1 MKKSNKNDITGDKLV
16 SKKNSD
22 AYRDNYDAIFRRGQV
37 HGDRNFDT
45 DGYTKDEKIA
55 NGVLGALFLL
65 CALSIS
71 FDLAADQIK
80 FKFKSPSFSGVGTSS
95 HYLTIDS
102 QEMSRKEALEAEI
115 QALKDQAAR
124 DAENTTL
131 ARFIKN
137 FESRV
142 YAQLSR
148 QLVDQ
153 LFGENPATE
162 GTFELFDNLI
172 TWTSDGISITMT
184 IFNEGTGETT
194 TITIPIGD
202 FGFPTG

>member
-1 MKKSNKNDITGDKLV
+1 MNERKLNNRVSNAVI
-16 SKKNSD
+16 
-22 AYRDNYDAIFRRGQV
+22 
-37 HGDRNFDT
+37 
-45 DGYTKDEKIA
+45 
-55 NGVLGALFLL
+55 GALLV
-65 CALSIS
+65 LSMIAIAS
-71 FDLAADQIK
+71 DLNADEIK
-80 FKFKSPSFSGVGTSS
+80 FGFKNPSFSGVGTSS

-102 QEMSRKEALEAEI
+102 QEMSRKDALKAEI
-115 QALKDQAAR
+115 QALKDQLER

-162 GTFELFDNLI
+162 GSFQLFDSLI
-172 TWTSDGISITMT
+172 TWTSDGITITMT
-184 IFNEGTGETT
+184 IFNETTGETT

>member
-1 MKKSNKNDITGDKLV
+1 MKRSESKHWWPELV
-16 SKKNSD
+16 VVLLLGTIIGNQLQ
-22 AYRDNYDAIFRRGQV
+22 A
-37 HGDRNFDT
+37 
-45 DGYTKDEKIA
+45 DE
-55 NGVLGALFLL
+55 
-65 CALSIS
+65 
-71 FDLAADQIK
+71 IK

-102 QEMSRKEALEAEI
+102 QEMSRKEAIAAEI
-115 QALKDQAAR
+115 KALADAAKR
-124 DAENTTL
+124 EEENTTL

-162 GTFELFDNLI
+162 GTFQLFDNLI

>member
-1 MKKSNKNDITGDKLV
+1 M
-16 SKKNSD
+16 
-22 AYRDNYDAIFRRGQV
+22 RE
-37 HGDRNFDT
+37 
-45 DGYTKDEKIA
+45 EKINNRVA
-55 NGVLGALFLL
+55 NSVIGALLFLCL
-65 CALSIS
+65 IAITSELN
-71 FDLAADQIK
+71 ADEIK
-80 FKFKSPSFSGVGTSS
+80 FGFKNPSFSGVGTSS

-102 QEMSRKEALEAEI
+102 QEMSRKEAIEAEI
-115 QALKDQAAR
+115 KAMKEQLER

-153 LFGENPATE
+153 LFGENPAENGSFT
-162 GTFELFDNLI
+162 LFDNLI
-172 TWTSDGISITMT
+172 TWTSDGITITMT
-184 IFNEGTGETT
+184 IFNETTGETT
-194 TITIPIGD
+194 EITIPIGD

>member
-1 MKKSNKNDITGDKLV
+1 MIEGIKSKV
-16 SKKNSD
+16 
-22 AYRDNYDAIFRRGQV
+22 V
-37 HGDRNFDT
+37 
-45 DGYTKDEKIA
+45 DEKTIL
-55 NGVLGALFLL
+55 VLLALFT
-65 CALSIS
+65 
-71 FDLAADQIK
+71 LASANVLRADEIK
-80 FKFKSPSFSGVGTSS
+80 FGFKNPSFSGVGTSS

-115 QALKDQAAR
+115 QAMKDALKREQ
-124 DAENTTL
+124 ENTTL

-153 LFGENPATE
+153 LFGENPAQSGSFT
-162 GTFELFDNLI
+162 LFDSLI
-172 TWTSDGISITMT
+172 TWTSDGITITMT
-184 IFNEGTGETT
+184 IFNETTGETT
-194 TITIPIGD
+194 EITIPIGD

>member
-1 MKKSNKNDITGDKLV
+1 MKEDKLNNRV
-16 SKKNSD
+16 SN
-22 AYRDNYDAIFRRGQV
+22 AVI
-37 HGDRNFDT
+37 
-45 DGYTKDEKIA
+45 
-55 NGVLGALFLL
+55 GALLV
-65 CALSIS
+65 LSMIAIAT
-71 FDLAADQIK
+71 DLSADEIK

-102 QEMSRKEALEAEI
+102 QEMSRKDALKAEI
-115 QALKDQAAR
+115 KALKEQAER

-162 GTFELFDNLI
+162 GSFTLFDSLI
-172 TWTSDGISITMT
+172 TWTSDGITITMT
-184 IFNEGTGETT
+184 IFNETTGETT
-194 TITIPIGD
+194 EITIPIGD

>member
-1 MKKSNKNDITGDKLV
+1 MTKNEITGDKLV

-22 AYRDNYDAIFRRGQV
+22 AYRDNYDAIFKN
-37 HGDRNFDT
+37 RNFDK
-45 DGYTKDEKIA
+45 DGYEQDKRDQKIT
-55 NGVLGALFLL
+55 NIVLLALFAL
-65 CALSIS
+65 CTTSIVL
-71 FDLAADQIK
+71 DMQADEIK
-80 FKFKSPSFSGVGTSS
+80 FGFKSPSFSGVGTSS

-102 QEMSRKEALEAEI
+102 QEQTKKDAVKAEI
-115 QALKDQAAR
+115 KALADAAKR
-124 DAENTTL
+124 AEENTTL

-137 FESRV
+137 FESRI

-153 LFGENPATE
+153 LFGENPAEE
-162 GTFELFDNLI
+162 GSFQLFDNLI

-184 IFNEGTGETT
+184 IFNEATGETT

-202 FGFPTG
+202 FGF

>member
-1 MKKSNKNDITGDKLV
+1 M
-16 SKKNSD
+16 
-22 AYRDNYDAIFRRGQV
+22 RE
-37 HGDRNFDT
+37 
-45 DGYTKDEKIA
+45 EKINNRVA
-55 NGVLGALFLL
+55 NSVIGALLFLCL
-65 CALSIS
+65 IAITSEIT
-71 FDLAADQIK
+71 ADEIK
-80 FKFKSPSFSGVGTSS
+80 FGFKNPSFSGVGTSS

-102 QEMSRKEALEAEI
+102 QEMSRKEAIEAEI
-115 QALKDQAAR
+115 KALKEQLER

-153 LFGENPATE
+153 LFGENPAENGSFT
-162 GTFELFDNLI
+162 LFDNLI
-172 TWTSDGISITMT
+172 TWTSDGINITMT
-184 IFNEGTGETT
+184 IFNETTGETT
-194 TITIPIGD
+194 VITIPIGD

>member
-1 MKKSNKNDITGDKLV
+1 MNEKEINDRV
-16 SKKNSD
+16 
-22 AYRDNYDAIFRRGQV
+22 A
-37 HGDRNFDT
+37 HGV
-45 DGYTKDEKIA
+45 I
-55 NGVLGALFLL
+55 GALIV
-65 CALSIS
+65 LSLIAVS
-71 FDLAADQIK
+71 TEMSADEIK
-80 FKFKSPSFSGVGTSS
+80 FGFKNPSFSGVGTSS

-102 QEMSRKEALEAEI
+102 QEMSRKEAIAAEI
-115 QALKDQAAR
+115 KALKEAAER
-124 DAENTTL
+124 EEANSTL

-162 GTFELFDNLI
+162 GSFMLFDNLI

-184 IFNEGTGETT
+184 IFNEATGETT

>member
-1 MKKSNKNDITGDKLV
+1 MRRKDSKSRKLLSGVIALALLIVAFLFFTGKIE
-16 SKKNSD
+16 
-22 AYRDNYDAIFRRGQV
+22 A
-37 HGDRNFDT
+37 
-45 DGYTKDEKIA
+45 DE
-55 NGVLGALFLL
+55 
-65 CALSIS
+65 
-71 FDLAADQIK
+71 IK
-80 FKFKSPSFSGVGTSS
+80 FGFKNPSFSGVGTSS

-102 QEMSRKEALEAEI
+102 QEMSRKEAIAAEI
-115 QALKDQAAR
+115 KALKEAAER
-124 DAENTTL
+124 DAENSTL

-162 GTFELFDNLI
+162 GSFMLFDNLI

-184 IFNEGTGETT
+184 IFNEATGETT

>member
-1 MKKSNKNDITGDKLV
+1 MNE
-16 SKKNSD
+16 
-22 AYRDNYDAIFRRGQV
+22 
-37 HGDRNFDT
+37 RNQNNRV
-45 DGYTKDEKIA
+45 A
-55 NGVLGALFLL
+55 NAVVGALLAVSV
-65 CALSIS
+65 ALIAFPMMS
-71 FDLAADQIK
+71 DEIK

-102 QEMSRKEALEAEI
+102 QEMTRKEAIEAEI
-115 QALKDQAAR
+115 KAMKEQLER

-131 ARFIKN
+131 ARFIRN

-153 LFGENPATE
+153 LFGEDPAQNGSFT
-162 GTFELFDNLI
+162 LFDNLI
-172 TWTSDGISITMT
+172 TWTSDGVNITMT
-184 IFNEGTGETT
+184 IFNETTGETT
-194 TITIPIGD
+194 VITIPIGD

>member
-1 MKKSNKNDITGDKLV
+1 MKNKNDITGDKLI

-22 AYRDNYDAIFRRGQV
+22 AYRDNYDAVFRRGQV
-37 HGDRNFDT
+37 HKDRNFDD
-45 DGYTKDEKIA
+45 DGYSQNEKIA
-55 NGVLGALFLL
+55 NYTLVALIML
-65 CALSIS
+65 CAGSIGY
-71 FDLAADQIK
+71 DLNADEIK
-80 FKFKSPSFSGVGTSS
+80 FGFKSPSFSGVGTSS

-102 QEMSRKEALEAEI
+102 QEQTKKDAVKAEI
-115 QALKDQAAR
+115 KALADAAKR
-124 DAENTTL
+124 AEENTTL

-153 LFGENPATE
+153 LFGENPAEE
-162 GTFELFDNLI
+162 GSFQLYDNLI
-172 TWTSDGISITMT
+172 TWTTDGVTITMT
-184 IFNEGTGETT
+184 IFNEATGETT

-202 FGFPTG
+202 FGF

>member
-1 MKKSNKNDITGDKLV
+1 MKEEKVNNRVSN
-16 SKKNSD
+16 
-22 AYRDNYDAIFRRGQV
+22 A
-37 HGDRNFDT
+37 
-45 DGYTKDEKIA
+45 
-55 NGVLGALFLL
+55 VLGSLL
-65 CALSIS
+65 VLILIAIS
-71 FDLAADQIK
+71 SEIKADEIK
-80 FKFKSPSFSGVGTSS
+80 FQFKSPSFSGIGTSS

-102 QEMSRKEALEAEI
+102 QEMTRKEAIAAEIKALKEEAE
-115 QALKDQAAR
+115 R
-124 DAENTTL
+124 DAENSTL

-162 GTFELFDNLI
+162 GSFMLFDNLI

-184 IFNEGTGETT
+184 IFNEATGETT